1 MGRHEQVDKEKVNKE
16 LEHDMVQGLGDGKQV
31 LGDDMELGMDDMVLE
46 DDKELV
52 RDRLHVAHDILAFL
66 VVGLA

>member
-1 MGRHEQVDKEKVNKE
+1 MGRHERVGKEKVNKE
-16 LEHDMVQGLGDGKQV
+16 MEHDMVQGLLDGKLV
-31 LGDDMELGMDDMVLE
+31 LGDDKELGMDDMVLE

-66 VVGLA
+66 VVDLA

>member
-16 LEHDMVQGLGDGKQV
+16 LEHDMVQGLVDGKQV

>member
-1 MGRHEQVDKEKVNKE
+1 MGRHEQGDKEKVNKE
-16 LEHDMVQGLGDGKQV
+16 LEHDMVQGLVDGKQV

>member
-16 LEHDMVQGLGDGKQV
+16 LEHDMVQGLVDGKQV

-52 RDRLHVAHDILAFL
+52 RDRLHVVHDIQAFL

>member
-16 LEHDMVQGLGDGKQV
+16 LEHDMVQGLLDGKQV

-52 RDRLHVAHDILAFL
+52 RDRLHVVHDILAFL

>member
-16 LEHDMVQGLGDGKQV
+16 LEHDMVQGLVDGKQV
-31 LGDDMELGMDDMVLE
+31 LGDDMEPGMDDMVLE